1 MAKKHRD
8 GPAPT
13 RTRADKKELA
23 RQRRGEIR
31 KRERRAQFIR
41 TFATLAILSGLAWLA
56 VFLLTRG

>member
-23 RQRRGEIR
+23 RQRREELR
-31 KRERRAQFIR
+31 RRQRRAQFIR
-41 TFATLAILSGLAWLA
+41 TFATLAVLSGLLWLA
-56 VFLLTRG
+56 VFLFTRG

>member
-23 RQRRGEIR
+23 RQRREELR
-31 KRERRAQFIR
+31 RRQRRAQFIR
-41 TFATLAILSGLAWLA
+41 TFTTLAVLSGLVWLA